1 MLYLS
6 RYLMEEGHFINF
18 IVPSKDG
25 VWMGARV
32 LIINGSRIGKGSVIG
47 AGSLVNKDIPPYSIA
62 VGNPVRV
69 IDSRYKK

>member
-1 MLYLS
+1 MTYKKTVI
-6 RYLMEEGHFINF
+6 E
-18 IVPSKDG
+18 DD

-69 IDSRYKK
+69 IDSRYRK